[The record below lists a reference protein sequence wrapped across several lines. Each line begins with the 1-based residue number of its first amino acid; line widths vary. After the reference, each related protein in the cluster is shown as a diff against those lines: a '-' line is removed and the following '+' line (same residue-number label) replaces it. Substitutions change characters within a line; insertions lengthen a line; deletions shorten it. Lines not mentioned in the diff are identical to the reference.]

1 MSIKLFYLGFDLVW
15 PDFKKDN
22 LFFKL
27 LKPEDRVVSKLEDS
41 NVVIIGC
48 SLTFNEF
55 NNLLVYKGIRILYIS
70 EPLYNIEFCLFS
82 RLAHQCMLYDYI
94 FGCINNDISNNKFKY
109 PLYMASFEN
118 MENMELTKAK
128 PKLNFINDK
137 KYCCLIS
144 RHDGGNTRTSLY
156 HIMNKFG
163 HIECPSILFNNC
175 PNKYLNEVGI
185 VKYTSDFVF
194 NLCCE
199 NSYYNHR
206 GYVTEKLMN
215 CCLAGAIPVY
225 IGHLDEID
233 KKIFNLDRIIIPNLK
248 NTLEFIRQI
257 NTLVSDINEL
267 KKFYNQNVF
276 MDTAVDTLKDLQ
288 ENPKRL
294 ITEIRTQL
302 KEL

>member
-1 MSIKLFYLGFDLVW
+1 
-15 PDFKKDN
+15 
-22 LFFKL
+22 
-27 LKPEDRVVSKLEDS
+27 
-41 NVVIIGC
+41 
-48 SLTFNEF
+48 
-55 NNLLVYKGIRILYIS
+55 
-70 EPLYNIEFCLFS
+70 
-82 RLAHQCMLYDYI
+82 
-94 FGCINNDISNNKFKY
+94 
-109 PLYMASFEN
+109 
-118 MENMELTKAK
+118 
-128 PKLNFINDK
+128 
-137 KYCCLIS
+137 
-144 RHDGGNTRTSLY
+144 
-156 HIMNKFG
+156 MNKFG